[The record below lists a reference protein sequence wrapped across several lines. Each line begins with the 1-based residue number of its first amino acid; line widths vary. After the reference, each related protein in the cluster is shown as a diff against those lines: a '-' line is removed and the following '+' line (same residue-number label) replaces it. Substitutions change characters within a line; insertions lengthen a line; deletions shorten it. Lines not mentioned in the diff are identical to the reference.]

1 MCKNKVYLRSNR
13 YYTNT
18 KSIKLNCKW
27 IQLTVSEN
35 YHVMNLIKKNVDI
48 KLKLNYLP
56 WNINLWLNINQ
67 SLSLSDQL
75 IYKTKMCLISQP
87 TNKQIYD

>member
-35 YHVMNLIKKNVDI
+35 CHVMNLIKKKFDV

-56 WNINLWLNINQ
+56 WNINLWLNIKQ
-67 SLSLSDQL
+67 SLSLNDQL
-75 IYKTKMCLISQP
+75 IYKTKLCLISQT
-87 TNKQIYD
+87 TNKHIYG

>member
-1 MCKNKVYLRSNR
+1 MCKIKVYLRSNR

-35 YHVMNLIKKNVDI
+35 CHVMTLIKNVDA

-75 IYKTKMCLISQP
+75 TYKTKMCLISQS
-87 TNKQIYD
+87 TNKQIYG

>member
-1 MCKNKVYLRSNR
+1 MQ
-13 YYTNT
+13 
-18 KSIKLNCKW
+18 LNCKW

-35 YHVMNLIKKNVDI
+35 CYVMNLIKKNVDA
-48 KLKLNYLP
+48 KLKLNYLT

>member
-1 MCKNKVYLRSNR
+1 MNS
-13 YYTNT
+13 TN
-18 KSIKLNCKW
+18 SFRKLSCNE
-27 IQLTVSEN
+27 S
-35 YHVMNLIKKNVDI
+35 HKKNVDV
-48 KLKLNYLP
+48 KLKMNYLP

>member
-18 KSIKLNCKW
+18 KSIQLNCKW

-35 YHVMNLIKKNVDI
+35 SCNESNKKCDA

-56 WNINLWLNINQ
+56 CNINLWLNINQ

-75 IYKTKMCLISQP
+75 IYKTK
-87 TNKQIYD
+87 NVFN

>member
-1 MCKNKVYLRSNR
+1 MNSTNSFRKLSCNESNK
-13 YYTNT
+13 
-18 KSIKLNCKW
+18 KI
-27 IQLTVSEN
+27 
-35 YHVMNLIKKNVDI
+35 VDV

>member
-1 MCKNKVYLRSNR
+1 MNS
-13 YYTNT
+13 TN
-18 KSIKLNCKW
+18 SFRKLSCNE
-27 IQLTVSEN
+27 SHE
-35 YHVMNLIKKNVDI
+35 KNVDV
-48 KLKLNYLP
+48 KLKMNYLP

-87 TNKQIYD
+87 TNKQIYG